1 MPADEVSGFSATTL
15 NQTNATRSLFSWGNI
30 VRFREYSSW
39 SARGEKGGG
48 QGGAGMKVAAAWQKH
63 PRRRTGVYT

>member
-39 SARGEKGGG
+39 SARGEKGG
-48 QGGAGMKVAAAWQKH
+48 AGMKVAAAWQKH
-63 PRRRTGVYT
+63 LRRRTGVHT

>member
-39 SARGEKGGG
+39 SARGKKGGG
-48 QGGAGMKVAAAWQKH
+48 GDESCGRMAKASAEAH
-63 PRRRTGVYT
+63 RRTYIVR

>member
-48 QGGAGMKVAAAWQKH
+48 GQGGRG
-63 PRRRTGVYT
+63 